1 VGRALYEVRPFFEKR
16 SYMQQKDVP
25 EVLGSKG
32 VSVEVVEELSEFK
45 GEPAWL
51 TEKRLEAWRTFEK
64 MSMPT
69 LRDEAWRYTDI
80 SDVKIEDFAPYT
92 PSADVS
98 SEEDLP
104 DAVRAL
110 IREGE
115 ENSALLVQH
124 NSETAYSRVDE
135 KLLQKGIVFT
145 DLHTALREH
154 EGLIKERL
162 FGLVPMDY
170 DKFAALSAAAFSG
183 GSFLY
188 VPRGVDVEVP
198 IQSYRWLD
206 VVGSIMPRT
215 LVVVEEGASVTYIDE
230 YASADGEEPAFS
242 NGAVELYVGQGASLR
257 YVSLQNW
264 ERNVLH
270 FNTIR
275 SSTEK
280 DATINSLVVSLGSQL
295 SRTNVEA
302 GLVASGSDSE
312 MLGLYFADSNQLL
325 DHHTLQDH
333 ISPNAHSD
341 LLYKGALRDE
351 SLTVFSG
358 LIRVEPGAQKTDA
371 YQTNRNIILGT
382 DEAFAVSLPNLEI
395 MADDVKCSHGSTT
408 GQVDETE
415 LFYLMSRGIPR
426 REAEK
431 LVVFGFFGEVT
442 SRIPLPGLKE
452 KLDRAIEGK
461 IGLGFEERVA

>member
-1 VGRALYEVRPFFEKR
+1 
-16 SYMQQKDVP
+16 MQQKEVP
-25 EVLGSKG
+25 EVLRSQG
-32 VSVEVVEELSEFK
+32 VSAEVVEALSRFK
-45 GEPAWL
+45 NEPAWL
-51 TEKRLEAWRTFEK
+51 AEKRLHAWRTFENTP
-64 MSMPT
+64 MPT

-80 SDVKIEDFAPYT
+80 SDVSIEDFALYA
-92 PSADVS
+92 PSPDVT
-98 SEEDLP
+98 SEGDLP
-104 DAVRAL
+104 EAVQTL

-115 ENSALLVQH
+115 ENSALIVQH
-124 NSETAYSRVDE
+124 NSEMAYSRIDE
-135 KLLQKGIVFT
+135 ELTRKGVIFT
-145 DLHTALREH
+145 DLHTALEEHEDLVREH
-154 EGLIKERL
+154 L
-162 FGLVPMDY
+162 FGLVPEDY

-215 LVVVEEGASVTYIDE
+215 LVVVEESASVTYIDE
-230 YASADGEEPAFS
+230 YASADGEDPAFS
-242 NGAVELYVGQGASLR
+242 NGAVELYVGEGANLR

-302 GLVASGSDSE
+302 GLTASGGDSE
-312 MLGLYFADSNQLL
+312 MLGLYFADTEQLL

-333 ISPNAHSD
+333 IAPNAHSD

-382 DEAFAVSLPNLEI
+382 DDAMAVSLPNLEI
-395 MADDVKCSHGSTT
+395 MADDVRCSHGSTT
-408 GQVDETE
+408 GQVDESD

-431 LVVFGFFGEVT
+431 LVVYGFFGEVT
-442 SRIPLPGLKE
+442 SRIPLRGLKE
-452 KLDRAIEGK
+452 KRDRAIEGK
-461 IGLGFEERVA
+461 IGQGFEERVA

>member
-1 VGRALYEVRPFFEKR
+1 MSANG
-16 SYMQQKDVP
+16 VP
-25 EVLGSKG
+25 EVLKRKG
-32 VSVEVVEELSEFK
+32 MSEETVKALSSLK
-45 GEPAWL
+45 NEPGWL
-51 TEKRLEAWRTFEK
+51 TEKRLEAWRSFEGLP
-64 MSMPT
+64 MPT

-80 SDVKIEDFAPYT
+80 SDVRIEDFLPYS
-92 PSADVS
+92 PSPDVKT
-98 SEEDLP
+98 EEDLP
-104 DAVRAL
+104 DAVRRL

-124 NSETAYSRVDE
+124 NSETTFSRVDE
-135 KLLQKGIVFT
+135 ELARKGVVFT
-145 DLHTALREH
+145 DLHTALADH
-154 EGLIKERL
+154 EELVKEKL
-162 FGLVPMDY
+162 FGLVPGDY
-170 DKFAALSAAAFSG
+170 DKFAALSAAAFAG

-188 VPRGVDVEVP
+188 VPRGVAVEVP

-215 LVVVEEGASVTYIDE
+215 LVIVEEGASVAYIDE
-230 YASADGEEPAFS
+230 YASADGEDPAFS
-242 NGAVELYVGQGASLR
+242 NGAVELYVGEGSNLR

-275 SSTEK
+275 SQTEK
-280 DATINSLVVSLGSQL
+280 DATIRSLVVSFGSQL

-302 GLVASGSDSE
+302 GLSASGGDSE
-312 MLGLYFADSNQLL
+312 MLGLYFADQNQVL

-333 ISPNAHSD
+333 IAPNAHSD

-351 SLTVFSG
+351 SIAVFSG

-371 YQTNRNIILGT
+371 YQTNRNLILGT
-382 DEAFAVSLPNLEI
+382 DDAFAVSLPRLEI
-395 MADDVKCSHGSTT
+395 QADDVRCSHGSTT
-408 GQVDETE
+408 GQVDEVE

-431 LVVFGFFGEVT
+431 LVVYGFFGEVT
-442 SRIPLPGLKE
+442 SRIPLRGLKE

>member
-1 VGRALYEVRPFFEKR
+1 MSANG
-16 SYMQQKDVP
+16 VP
-25 EVLGSKG
+25 EVLRSKG
-32 VSVEVVEELSEFK
+32 MSEGTVKALSSLK
-45 GEPAWL
+45 GEPNWL
-51 TEKRLEAWRTFEK
+51 TEKRLEAWRGFE
-64 MSMPT
+64 SLPMPT

-80 SDVKIEDFAPYT
+80 SDVRIEDFLPYASS
-92 PSADVS
+92 PDVK

-104 DAVRAL
+104 DAVRRL
-110 IREGE
+110 IWEGE

-124 NSETAYSRVDE
+124 NSETTFSRVDE
-135 KLLQKGIVFT
+135 ELARKGVVFT
-145 DLHTALREH
+145 DLHTALADH
-154 EGLIKERL
+154 EELVKEKL
-162 FGLVPMDY
+162 FGLVPGDY
-170 DKFAALSAAAFSG
+170 DKFAALSAAAFAG

-188 VPRGVDVEVP
+188 VPRGVEVEVP

-215 LVVVEEGASVTYIDE
+215 LVIVEEGASVAYIDE
-230 YASADGEEPAFS
+230 YASADGEDPAFS
-242 NGAVELYVGQGASLR
+242 NGAVELYVGEGASLR

-275 SSTEK
+275 SQTEK
-280 DATINSLVVSLGSQL
+280 DATIRSLVVSFGSQL
-295 SRTNVEA
+295 SRTNIEA
-302 GLVASGSDSE
+302 GLSASGGDSE
-312 MLGLYFADSNQLL
+312 MLGLYFADQNQVL

-333 ISPNAHSD
+333 IAPNAHSD

-351 SLTVFSG
+351 SIAVFSG

-371 YQTNRNIILGT
+371 YQTNRNLILGT
-382 DEAFAVSLPNLEI
+382 DDAFAVSLPNLEI

-408 GQVDETE
+408 GQVDETD

-431 LVVFGFFGEVT
+431 LVVFGFFGEIT
-442 SRIPLPGLKE
+442 SRIPLKGLKE

>member
-1 VGRALYEVRPFFEKR
+1 
-16 SYMQQKDVP
+16 MQQRDVP
-25 EVLGSKG
+25 EVLKTRGIS
-32 VSVEVVEELSEFK
+32 EETVKALSSLK
-45 GEPAWL
+45 NEPGWL
-51 TEKRLEAWRTFEK
+51 AEKRLEAWRAFEGLP
-64 MSMPT
+64 MPT

-80 SDVKIEDFAPYT
+80 SDVRIEDFLPYAPS
-92 PSADVS
+92 PDAS
-98 SEEDLP
+98 SEDELP
-104 DAVRAL
+104 EAVRKL
-110 IREGE
+110 ISEGE

-124 NSETAYSRVDE
+124 NSETAYSRIDDDL
-135 KLLQKGIVFT
+135 KAKGVVFT
-145 DLHTALREH
+145 DLHTALQEH
-154 EGLIKERL
+154 EEIVREKL
-162 FGLVPMDY
+162 FGLVPEDY
-170 DKFAALSAAAFSG
+170 DKFAALSAAAFAG

-215 LVVVEEGASVTYIDE
+215 LVVVEENASVTYIDE
-230 YASADGEEPAFS
+230 YASADADDPAFS
-242 NGAVELYVGQGASLR
+242 NGAVELYVGQGGQLR

-275 SSTEK
+275 SATEK
-280 DATINSLVVSLGSQL
+280 DATINSLVVSFGAQL

-302 GLVASGSDSE
+302 GLTADGGDSE
-312 MLGLYFADSNQLL
+312 MLGLYFADQNQVL

-333 ISPNAHSD
+333 LAPNAHSD
-341 LLYKGALRDE
+341 LVYKGALRDE
-351 SLTVFSG
+351 SVTVFSG

-382 DEAFAVSLPNLEI
+382 DDAFAVSLPNLEI

-426 REAEK
+426 HEAER

-442 SRIPLPGLKE
+442 SRVPLLGLKE
-452 KLDRAIEGK
+452 KLDRVIEGK
-461 IGLGFEERVA
+461 IGLGFDSQVA

>member
-1 VGRALYEVRPFFEKR
+1 VR
-16 SYMQQKDVP
+16 V
-25 EVLGSKG
+25 
-32 VSVEVVEELSEFK
+32 
-45 GEPAWL
+45 
-51 TEKRLEAWRTFEK
+51 
-64 MSMPT
+64 
-69 LRDEAWRYTDI
+69 
-80 SDVKIEDFAPYT
+80 EDFVPYAPS
-92 PSADVS
+92 PDVS
-98 SEEDLP
+98 REGDLP
-104 DAVRAL
+104 DAVQRL
-110 IREGE
+110 IKEGE

-124 NSETAYSRVDE
+124 NSETTFVRVDE
-135 KLLQKGIVFT
+135 ELKRKGVVFT

-154 EGLIKERL
+154 EDLVRERL
-162 FGLVPMDY
+162 FELVPEDY

-188 VPRGVDVEVP
+188 VPRGVAVEVP

-206 VVGSIMPRT
+206 VAGSIMPRT
-215 LVVVEEGASVTYIDE
+215 LVVVEEGATLTYIDE
-230 YASADGEEPAFS
+230 YASADGEEPALS
-242 NGAVELYVGQGASLR
+242 NGAVELFVGQGANVH

-270 FNTIR
+270 FSTIR
-275 SSTEK
+275 SSAGR
-280 DATINSLVVSLGSQL
+280 DAVINSLVVSLGSEL

-302 GLVASGSDSE
+302 GLAAPGSDSE

-333 ISPNAHSD
+333 IAPNAHSD

-351 SLTVFSG
+351 SLAVFSG

-371 YQTNRNIILGT
+371 YQTNRNLILGT
-382 DEAFAVSLPNLEI
+382 DEAMAVSLPNLEI

-408 GQVDETE
+408 GQVDDTE

-442 SRIPLPGLKE
+442 SRIPLKGLKG

>member
-1 VGRALYEVRPFFEKR
+1 MSANG
-16 SYMQQKDVP
+16 VP
-25 EVLGSKG
+25 EVLKRKG
-32 VSVEVVEELSEFK
+32 VNAETVKALSSFK
-45 GEPAWL
+45 NEPGWL
-51 TEKRLEAWRTFEK
+51 AEKRLDAWRAFEG
-64 MSMPT
+64 MPMPT
-69 LRDEAWRYTDI
+69 LKDEAWRYTDI
-80 SDVKIEDFAPYT
+80 SDVQIEDFLPYAPS
-92 PSADVS
+92 PDVQ
-98 SEEDLP
+98 SEDDLP
-104 DAVRAL
+104 EAVQRL

-124 NSETAYSRVDE
+124 NSETTYSRIDE
-135 KLLQKGIVFT
+135 DLRAKGVVFT
-145 DLHTALREH
+145 DLHTALHEH
-154 EGLIKERL
+154 EEIVKKHL
-162 FGLVPMDY
+162 FELVPGDY

-188 VPRGVDVEVP
+188 VPRGVEVEVP

-206 VVGSIMPRT
+206 VEGSIMPRT
-215 LVVVEEGASVTYIDE
+215 LVVVEEGASLAYIDE
-230 YASADGEEPAFS
+230 YASEGGEELALS
-242 NGAVELYVGQGASLR
+242 NGAVELFVGEGARLR

-264 ERNVLH
+264 GRNVLH

-275 SSTEK
+275 SRTEK
-280 DATINSLVVSLGSQL
+280 DATINSLVVSFGSQL
-295 SRTNVEA
+295 ARTNVEA
-302 GLVASGSDSE
+302 GLSAPGSDSE
-312 MLGLYFADSNQLL
+312 MLGLYFTDEDQVI

-333 ISPNAHSD
+333 LAPNAHSD

-351 SLTVFSG
+351 SLAVFSG

-371 YQTNRNIILGT
+371 YQTNRNLILAT
-382 DEAFAVSLPNLEI
+382 DDAMAVSLPNLEI

-408 GQVDETE
+408 GQVDEVE

-426 REAEK
+426 IEAEK

-442 SRIPLPGLKE
+442 SRIPLKGLKE

>member
-1 VGRALYEVRPFFEKR
+1 MSANG
-16 SYMQQKDVP
+16 VP
-25 EVLGSKG
+25 EVLKSKG
-32 VSVEVVEELSEFK
+32 ITEETVKALSSLK
-45 GEPAWL
+45 GEPGWL
-51 TEKRLEAWRTFEK
+51 TEKRLGAWRSFEGLP
-64 MSMPT
+64 MPT

-80 SDVKIEDFAPYT
+80 SDVRIEDFLPYAPS
-92 PSADVS
+92 PDVKT
-98 SEEDLP
+98 EEALP
-104 DAVRAL
+104 DAVRRL

-124 NSETAYSRVDE
+124 NSETTYSRIDE
-135 KLLQKGIVFT
+135 ELASKGVVFT
-145 DLHTALREH
+145 DLHTAIAEH
-154 EGLIKERL
+154 EELVKEKL
-162 FGLVPMDY
+162 FELVPGDY
-170 DKFAALSAAAFSG
+170 DKFAALSAAAFAG

-188 VPRGVDVEVP
+188 VPRGVEVEVP

-206 VVGSIMPRT
+206 VTGSIMPRT
-215 LVVVEEGASVTYIDE
+215 LVVVEEGASVAYIDE
-230 YASADGEEPAFS
+230 YASASEASEDPAFS
-242 NGAVELYVGQGASLR
+242 NGAVELYVGEGSNLR

-275 SSTEK
+275 SQTEK
-280 DATINSLVVSLGSQL
+280 DATIRSLVVSFGSQL

-302 GLVASGSDSE
+302 GLSAAGGDSE
-312 MLGLYFADSNQLL
+312 MLGLYFADQNQVL

-333 ISPNAHSD
+333 IAPNAHSD

-351 SLTVFSG
+351 AIAVFSG

-371 YQTNRNIILGT
+371 YQTNRNLILGT
-382 DEAFAVSLPNLEI
+382 DDAFAVSLPNLEI

-408 GQVDETE
+408 GQVDETD

-431 LVVFGFFGEVT
+431 LVVFGFFGEIT
-442 SRIPLPGLKE
+442 SRIPLKGLKE

>member
-1 VGRALYEVRPFFEKR
+1 MSMNV
-16 SYMQQKDVP
+16 VP
-25 EVLGSKG
+25 EVLKS
-32 VSVEVVEELSEFK
+32 SRMSEETVKVLSSFK
-45 GEPAWL
+45 DEPGWL
-51 TEKRLEAWRTFEK
+51 TEKRLEAWRVFEALP
-64 MSMPT
+64 MPT
-69 LRDEAWRYTDI
+69 MRDEAWRYTDI
-80 SDVKIEDFAPYT
+80 SDVSPEDFSPYI
-92 PSADVS
+92 PSPDVS
-98 SEEDLP
+98 SEDDLP
-104 DAVRAL
+104 DAVQKL

-124 NSETAYSRVDE
+124 NSEMTFQRMDE
-135 KLLQKGIVFT
+135 EIQNKGVVFT
-145 DLHTALREH
+145 DLHTALIEH
-154 EGLIKERL
+154 EDLIKEKL
-162 FGLVPMDY
+162 FGLVPLDY
-170 DKFAALSAAAFSG
+170 DKFAALSAAVFSG

-188 VPRGVDVEVP
+188 VPRGVQVEVP

-242 NGAVELYVGQGASLR
+242 NGAVELYVGEGANLR

-302 GLVASGSDSE
+302 GLTAAGGDSE
-312 MLGLYFADSNQLL
+312 MLGLYFADTEQVL

-333 ISPNAHSD
+333 IAPNAHSD

-351 SLTVFSG
+351 SRHTTSG
-358 LIRVEPGAQKTDA
+358 G
-371 YQTNRNIILGT
+371 
-382 DEAFAVSLPNLEI
+382 
-395 MADDVKCSHGSTT
+395 
-408 GQVDETE
+408 
-415 LFYLMSRGIPR
+415 
-426 REAEK
+426 REAR
-431 LVVFGFFGEVT
+431 
-442 SRIPLPGLKE
+442 RIRFLRRSHEPHPSAGPEREARPG
-452 KLDRAIEGK
+452 DRGQDWARLRG
-461 IGLGFEERVA
+461 A

>member
-1 VGRALYEVRPFFEKR
+1 
-16 SYMQQKDVP
+16 VP
-25 EVLGSKG
+25 EILKSRGIG
-32 VSVEVVEELSEFK
+32 AEVVEALSGFK

-51 TEKRLEAWRTFEK
+51 KEKRLEAWRAFEK
-64 MSMPT
+64 TPMPT

-80 SDVKIEDFAPYT
+80 SDVRIEDFVPYT
-92 PSADVS
+92 PSPDAS
-98 SEEDLP
+98 SEQDLP
-104 DAVRAL
+104 DAVQAL
-110 IREGE
+110 ISEGE

-124 NSETAYSRVDE
+124 NSESAYTKVDE
-135 KLLQKGIVFT
+135 ELLQKGVVFT
-145 DLHTALREH
+145 DLHTALIEH
-154 EGLIKERL
+154 EDLIKEKL
-162 FGLVPMDY
+162 FGLVPLDY
-170 DKFAALSAAAFSG
+170 DKFAALSAAVFSG

-188 VPRGVDVEVP
+188 VPRGMQIEVP

-242 NGAVELYVGQGASLR
+242 NGAVELYVGEGANLR

-275 SSTEK
+275 SSTKK

-302 GLVASGSDSE
+302 GLTAAGGDSE
-312 MLGLYFADSNQLL
+312 MLGLYFADSSQVI

-382 DEAFAVSLPNLEI
+382 DDAFAVSLPNLEI

-426 REAEK
+426 HEAEK

-442 SRIPLPGLKE
+442 SRVPLRGLKE

>member
-1 VGRALYEVRPFFEKR
+1 MSANG
-16 SYMQQKDVP
+16 VP
-25 EVLGSKG
+25 EVLRSKG
-32 VSVEVVEELSEFK
+32 MSEGTVKALSSLK
-45 GEPAWL
+45 GEPNWL
-51 TEKRLEAWRTFEK
+51 TEKRLEAWRGFE
-64 MSMPT
+64 SLPMPT

-80 SDVKIEDFAPYT
+80 SDVRIEDFLPYASS
-92 PSADVS
+92 PDVK

-104 DAVRAL
+104 DAVRRL

-124 NSETAYSRVDE
+124 NSETTFSRVDE
-135 KLLQKGIVFT
+135 ELARKGVVFT
-145 DLHTALREH
+145 DLHTALADH
-154 EGLIKERL
+154 EELVKEKL
-162 FGLVPMDY
+162 FGLVPGDY
-170 DKFAALSAAAFSG
+170 DKFAALSAAAFAG

-188 VPRGVDVEVP
+188 VPRGVAVAVP

-215 LVVVEEGASVTYIDE
+215 LVIVEEGASVAYIDE
-230 YASADGEEPAFS
+230 YASADGEDPAFS
-242 NGAVELYVGQGASLR
+242 NGAVELYVGEGASLR

-275 SSTEK
+275 SQTEK
-280 DATINSLVVSLGSQL
+280 DATIRSLVVSFGSQL
-295 SRTNVEA
+295 SRTNIEA
-302 GLVASGSDSE
+302 GLSASGGDSE
-312 MLGLYFADSNQLL
+312 MLGLYFADQNQVL

-333 ISPNAHSD
+333 IAPNAHSD

-351 SLTVFSG
+351 SIAVFSG

-371 YQTNRNIILGT
+371 YQTNRNLILGT
-382 DEAFAVSLPNLEI
+382 DDAFAVSLPNLEI

-408 GQVDETE
+408 GQVDETD

-431 LVVFGFFGEVT
+431 LVVFGFFGEIT
-442 SRIPLPGLKE
+442 SRIPLKGLKE

>member
-1 VGRALYEVRPFFEKR
+1 MSANG
-16 SYMQQKDVP
+16 VP
-25 EVLGSKG
+25 EVLKSKG
-32 VSVEVVEELSEFK
+32 ISLETVKALSSLK
-45 GEPAWL
+45 NEPGWL
-51 TEKRLEAWRTFEK
+51 TEKRLHAWEAFEELP
-64 MSMPT
+64 MPS

-80 SDVKIEDFAPYT
+80 SDVRIEDFLPY
-92 PSADVS
+92 SAS
-98 SEEDLP
+98 PNAESESDLP
-104 DAVRAL
+104 EPVKKL
-110 IREGE
+110 IDEGE

-124 NSETAYSRVDE
+124 NSETAFSRVDE
-135 KLLQKGIVFT
+135 ELSSKGVVFT
-145 DLHTALREH
+145 DLHTALIEH
-154 EGLIKERL
+154 EDLVREKL
-162 FGLVPMDY
+162 FGLVPEDY
-170 DKFAALSAAAFSG
+170 DKFAALSAAAFAG

-215 LVVVEEGASVTYIDE
+215 LVIVEEGSSVTYIDE
-230 YASADGEEPAFS
+230 YASADAEDPAFS
-242 NGAVELYVGQGASLR
+242 NGAVELYVGEGSNLR

-275 SSTEK
+275 SATEK
-280 DATINSLVVSLGSQL
+280 DATMRSLVVSFGSQL

-302 GLVASGSDSE
+302 GLTATGSDSE
-312 MLGLYFADSNQLL
+312 MLGIYFADQNQVL

-333 ISPNAHSD
+333 ISANAHSD

-351 SLTVFSG
+351 SLAVFSG
-358 LIRVEPGAQKTDA
+358 LIRVKPGAQKTDA
-371 YQTNRNIILGT
+371 YQTNRNLILGT
-382 DEAFAVSLPNLEI
+382 DDAFAVSLPRLEI
-395 MADDVKCSHGSTT
+395 LADDVKCSHGSTT

-431 LVVFGFFGEVT
+431 LVVFGFFGEIT
-442 SRIPLPGLKE
+442 SRVPLKGLKE
-452 KLDRAIEGK
+452 KLDRAIEEK
-461 IGLGFEERVA
+461 IGLGFESRVS

>member
-1 VGRALYEVRPFFEKR
+1 MSTNG
-16 SYMQQKDVP
+16 VP
-25 EVLGSKG
+25 EVLKSKG
-32 VSVEVVEELSEFK
+32 VSAETVKALSAFK
-45 GEPAWL
+45 NEPGWL
-51 TEKRLEAWRTFEK
+51 TEKRLEAWHTFEQ
-64 MSMPT
+64 MPMPT
-69 LRDEAWRYTDI
+69 LRDEEWRYTDI
-80 SDVKIEDFAPYT
+80 SDVRIEDFLPYAPS
-92 PSADVS
+92 PDVS
-98 SEEDLP
+98 REGDLP
-104 DAVRAL
+104 DAVQRL
-110 IREGE
+110 IKEGE

-124 NSETAYSRVDE
+124 NSETTFVRIDQELE
-135 KLLQKGIVFT
+135 KKGVVFS
-145 DLHTALREH
+145 DLHTALRDH
-154 EGLIKERL
+154 EDLVRERL
-162 FGLVPMDY
+162 FGLVPEDY

-188 VPRGVDVEVP
+188 VPRGVAVEVP

-206 VVGSIMPRT
+206 VAGSIMPRT
-215 LVVVEEGASVTYIDE
+215 LVVVEEGATLTYIDE
-230 YASADGEEPAFS
+230 YASAGEASEEPAFS
-242 NGAVELYVGQGASLR
+242 NGAVELFVGQGANVH

-275 SSTEK
+275 SSAGR
-280 DATINSLVVSLGSQL
+280 DAVINSLVVSLGSEL

-302 GLVASGSDSE
+302 GLAAPGSDSE

-333 ISPNAHSD
+333 IAPNAHSD

-351 SLTVFSG
+351 SLAVFSG

-371 YQTNRNIILGT
+371 YQTNRNLILGT
-382 DEAFAVSLPNLEI
+382 DEAMAVSLPNLEI

-408 GQVDETE
+408 GQVDDVE

-426 REAEK
+426 HEAEK

-442 SRIPLPGLKE
+442 SRIPLKGLKE

>member
-1 VGRALYEVRPFFEKR
+1 
-16 SYMQQKDVP
+16 MQQKEAP
-25 EVLGSKG
+25 EVLKSKG
-32 VSVEVVEELSEFK
+32 ISLETVEALSSFK
-45 GEPAWL
+45 DEPDWL
-51 TEKRLEAWRTFEK
+51 AEKRLEAWRSFE
-64 MSMPT
+64 SLPMPT

-80 SDVKIEDFAPYT
+80 SDVSVDDFLPYAPSPDAVSED
-92 PSADVS
+92 
-98 SEEDLP
+98 DLP
-104 DAVRAL
+104 DAVQRL
-110 IREGE
+110 IHEGE

-135 KLLQKGIVFT
+135 ELSRKGVVFT
-145 DLHTALREH
+145 DLHTALAEH
-154 EGLIKERL
+154 EDLVREKL
-162 FGLVPMDY
+162 FGLVPGDY
-170 DKFAALSAAAFSG
+170 DKFSALSAALFAG

-206 VVGSIMPRT
+206 ATGATMPRT
-215 LVVVEEGASVTYIDE
+215 LVVVEESASVTYIDE
-230 YASADGEEPAFS
+230 YASSGTEDDEPALS
-242 NGAVELYVGQGASLR
+242 NGAVELYVGQGARLR

-264 ERNVLH
+264 GRNVLH

-275 SSTEK
+275 SEAAK
-280 DATINSLVVSLGSQL
+280 DATINSLVVSLGSEL
-295 SRTNVEA
+295 SRTNVDA
-302 GLVASGSDSE
+302 GLAEAGSDSE
-312 MLGLYFADSNQLL
+312 MLGLYFADSNQVL
-325 DHHTLQDH
+325 DHYTLQDH
-333 ISPNAHSD
+333 LAPNAHSD

-351 SLTVFSG
+351 SLAVFSG

-371 YQTNRNIILGT
+371 YQTNRNLILGT
-382 DEAFAVSLPNLEI
+382 DDAMAVSLPRLEI
-395 MADDVKCSHGSTT
+395 QADDVKCSHGSTT
-408 GQVDETE
+408 GQVDEVE

-442 SRIPLPGLKE
+442 SRIPLKGLKE

>member
-1 VGRALYEVRPFFEKR
+1 MSTNG
-16 SYMQQKDVP
+16 VP
-25 EVLGSKG
+25 EVLKSKG
-32 VSVEVVEELSEFK
+32 VSAETVKALSAFK
-45 GEPAWL
+45 NEPGWL
-51 TEKRLEAWRTFEK
+51 TEKRLEAWHTFEQ
-64 MSMPT
+64 MPMPT
-69 LRDEAWRYTDI
+69 LRDEEWRYTDI
-80 SDVKIEDFAPYT
+80 SDVRIEDFLPYAPS
-92 PSADVS
+92 PDVS
-98 SEEDLP
+98 REGDLP
-104 DAVRAL
+104 DAVQRL
-110 IREGE
+110 IKEGE

-124 NSETAYSRVDE
+124 NSETTFVRIDQELE
-135 KLLQKGIVFT
+135 KKGVVFS
-145 DLHTALREH
+145 DLHTALRDH
-154 EGLIKERL
+154 EDLVRERL
-162 FGLVPMDY
+162 FGLVPEDY

-188 VPRGVDVEVP
+188 VPRGVAVEVP

-215 LVVVEEGASVTYIDE
+215 LVVVEEGATLTYIDE
-230 YASADGEEPAFS
+230 YASASEASEEPALS
-242 NGAVELYVGQGASLR
+242 NGAVELFVGQGANVH

-275 SSTEK
+275 SSAGR
-280 DATINSLVVSLGSQL
+280 DAVINSLVVSLGSEL

-302 GLVASGSDSE
+302 GLAAPGSDSE

-333 ISPNAHSD
+333 IAPNAHSD

-351 SLTVFSG
+351 SLAVFSG

-371 YQTNRNIILGT
+371 YQTNRNLILGT
-382 DEAFAVSLPNLEI
+382 DEAMAVSLPNLEI

-408 GQVDETE
+408 GQVDDVE

-426 REAEK
+426 HEAEK

-442 SRIPLPGLKE
+442 SRIPLKGLKE

>member
-1 VGRALYEVRPFFEKR
+1 MSTNGA
-16 SYMQQKDVP
+16 P
-25 EVLGSKG
+25 EVLKSKG
-32 VSVEVVEELSEFK
+32 VSAETVEALSAFK
-45 GEPAWL
+45 DEPAWL
-51 TEKRLEAWRTFEK
+51 TEKRLSAWRTFEK
-64 MSMPT
+64 TPMPS

-80 SDVKIEDFAPYT
+80 SDVRIEDFLPYT
-92 PSADVS
+92 PSPDVS
-98 SEEDLP
+98 SEGDLP
-104 DAVRAL
+104 DAVQRL
-110 IREGE
+110 IEEGE

-124 NSETAYSRVDE
+124 NSETTFVRIDE
-135 KLLQKGIVFT
+135 ELQRKGVVFT
-145 DLHTALREH
+145 DLHTAIREH
-154 EGLIKERL
+154 EDLVKERL
-162 FGLVPMDY
+162 FALVPEGY

-183 GSFLY
+183 GSFVY
-188 VPRGVDVEVP
+188 VPRGVDIEVP

-206 VVGSIMPRT
+206 VAGSIMPRT
-215 LVVVEEGASVTYIDE
+215 LVVVEEGATLTYIDE
-230 YASADGEEPAFS
+230 YASSGGEEPALS
-242 NGAVELYVGQGASLR
+242 NGAVELFVGQGANVH

-275 SSTEK
+275 SSAGR
-280 DATINSLVVSLGSQL
+280 DAVINSLVVSLGSEL

-302 GLVASGSDSE
+302 GLAAPGSDSE
-312 MLGLYFADSNQLL
+312 MLGLYFADSNQVL

-333 ISPNAHSD
+333 LAPNAHSV

-351 SLTVFSG
+351 SLAVFSG

-371 YQTNRNIILGT
+371 YQTNRNLILGT
-382 DEAFAVSLPNLEI
+382 DEAMAVSLPNLEI

-408 GQVDETE
+408 GQVDDVE

-426 REAEK
+426 HEAEK

-442 SRIPLPGLKE
+442 SRIPLKGLKA
-452 KLDRAIEGK
+452 KLDRAIEAK

>member
-1 VGRALYEVRPFFEKR
+1 
-16 SYMQQKDVP
+16 MQKNGVP
-25 EVLGSKG
+25 EILKSKG
-32 VSVEVVEELSEFK
+32 IGPEVVETLSGFK
-45 GEPAWL
+45 GEPDWL
-51 TEKRLEAWRTFEK
+51 KEKRLEAWHAFERTP
-64 MSMPT
+64 MPT

-80 SDVKIEDFAPYT
+80 SDVRIEDFAPYA
-92 PSADVS
+92 PSPDVS
-98 SEEDLP
+98 SEQDLP
-104 DAVRAL
+104 DGVRAL

-124 NSETAYSRVDE
+124 NSESTYTRVDE
-135 KLLQKGIVFT
+135 ELLQKGVVFT
-145 DLHTALREH
+145 DLHTALIEY
-154 EGLIKERL
+154 EDLIKERL
-162 FGLVPMDY
+162 FGLVPVDY
-170 DKFAALSAAAFSG
+170 DKFAALSAAVFSG

-188 VPRGVDVEVP
+188 VPQEVEVEVP

-206 VVGSIMPRT
+206 VIGSIMPRT
-215 LVVVEEGASVTYIDE
+215 LVIVEENASVTYIDE
-230 YASADGEEPAFS
+230 YASAEGEEPAFS
-242 NGAVELYVGQGASLR
+242 NGAVELYVAEGANLR

-280 DATINSLVVSLGSQL
+280 DSTINSLVVSLGSQL

-302 GLVASGSDSE
+302 GLTAAGGDSE
-312 MLGLYFADSNQLL
+312 MLGLYFADSNQVI

-382 DEAFAVSLPNLEI
+382 DDAFAVSLPNLEI

-442 SRIPLPGLKE
+442 GRVPLGGLKE

>member
-1 VGRALYEVRPFFEKR
+1 MSTNG
-16 SYMQQKDVP
+16 VP
-25 EVLGSKG
+25 EVLKKEGISAETVKA
-32 VSVEVVEELSEFK
+32 LSAFK
-45 GEPAWL
+45 DEPGWL

-64 MSMPT
+64 LPMPT
-69 LRDEAWRYTDI
+69 MRDEAWRYTDV
-80 SDVKIEDFAPYT
+80 SDVRIEDFVPYI
-92 PSADVS
+92 PSPDVAR
-98 SEEDLP
+98 EGDLP
-104 DAVRAL
+104 DAVQRL
-110 IREGE
+110 IKEGE

-124 NSETAYSRVDE
+124 NSETAFRRIDE
-135 KLLQKGIVFT
+135 ELGRRGVVFT
-145 DLHTALREH
+145 DLHTALKTNEEILKEH
-154 EGLIKERL
+154 L
-162 FGLVPMDY
+162 FELVPMDY

-198 IQSYRWLD
+198 IQSNRWLD
-206 VVGSIMPRT
+206 AVGSIMPRT
-215 LVVVEEGASVTYIDE
+215 LVVVEEGASVTYLDE
-230 YASADGEEPAFS
+230 YASAGSEDDDPALS
-242 NGAVELYVGQGASLR
+242 NGAVELFVSQGASLR

-264 ERNVLH
+264 GRNVLH

-275 SSTEK
+275 SEAGK
-280 DATINSLVVSLGSQL
+280 DATINSLVVSLGSEL
-295 SRTNVEA
+295 SRTNVDA
-302 GLVASGSDSE
+302 GLAASGSDSE
-312 MLGLYFADSNQLL
+312 MLGLYFADSNQVL

-333 ISPNAHSD
+333 FAPDARSD

-351 SLTVFSG
+351 SLAVFSG

-371 YQTNRNIILGT
+371 YQTNRNLILGT
-382 DEAFAVSLPNLEI
+382 DDAMAVSLPRLEI
-395 MADDVKCSHGSTT
+395 QADDVKCSHGSTT
-408 GQVDETE
+408 GQVDEVE

-442 SRIPLPGLKE
+442 SRITLPGLKE

>member
-1 VGRALYEVRPFFEKR
+1 
-16 SYMQQKDVP
+16 MQQKEAPDV
-25 EVLGSKG
+25 LKSKG
-32 VSVEVVEELSEFK
+32 INLESVEALSSFK
-45 GEPAWL
+45 AEPGWL
-51 TEKRLEAWRTFEK
+51 TEKRLEAWQRFQDLP
-64 MSMPT
+64 MPN

-80 SDVKIEDFAPYT
+80 SDVTIEDFLPYA
-92 PSADVS
+92 SSRDVA
-98 SEEDLP
+98 SESDLP
-104 DAVRAL
+104 EAVQRL
-110 IREGE
+110 IQEGE
-115 ENSALLVQH
+115 QNSALLVQH

-135 KLLQKGIVFT
+135 ELSRKGVVFT
-145 DLHTALREH
+145 DLHTALVEH
-154 EGLIKERL
+154 EDIVRDKL
-162 FGLVPMDY
+162 FGLVPADY
-170 DKFAALSAAAFSG
+170 DKFAALSAAAFAG

-188 VPRGVDVEVP
+188 VPRGVDVELP

-206 VVGSIMPRT
+206 VVSSIMPRT

-230 YASADGEEPAFS
+230 YASVDGEDPAFS
-242 NGAVELYVGQGASLR
+242 NGAVELYVGEGANLR

-275 SSTEK
+275 SSTKK

-302 GLVASGSDSE
+302 GLTAAGGDSE
-312 MLGLYFADSNQLL
+312 MLGLYFADSNQVI

-382 DEAFAVSLPNLEI
+382 DDAFAVSLPRLEI
-395 MADDVKCSHGSTT
+395 LADDVRCSHGSTT

-442 SRIPLPGLKE
+442 SRIPLKGLKD